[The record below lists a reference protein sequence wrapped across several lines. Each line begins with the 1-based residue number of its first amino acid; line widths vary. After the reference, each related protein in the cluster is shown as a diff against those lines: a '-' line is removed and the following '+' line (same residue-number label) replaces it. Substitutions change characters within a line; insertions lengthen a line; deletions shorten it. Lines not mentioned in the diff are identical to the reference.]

1 VIRLSTVK
9 QSNNCAMPSPLIAA
23 SIIARPSLASGI
35 AHATNPTIRFVDR
48 RVVAPCA
55 QDCAIDAVMQ
65 SSARLC

>member
-1 VIRLSTVK
+1 
-9 QSNNCAMPSPLIAA
+9 MPNPLIAA
-23 SIIARPSLASGI
+23 SIIARPSLASDI

-65 SSARLC
+65 SSARLY